1 MGYTAPTPERA
12 AHALDLYLHEHSP
25 LPATCVAVRYP
36 AGHSVPEHQ
45 HACGHVLYAAEGVLR
60 VQTPAAHWLLP
71 PTAAVWLRP
80 GVPHRLHTPVA
91 VRAYGV
97 FIHPAHGP
105 ALPAHDGVLHASAL
119 LRELIA
125 ALALVDPAQP
135 PTPRAQLLGQ
145 LLVTELSAGADSDTA
160 TSGQPLHRPL
170 HRPFHLPWPADAT
183 LARICTQLL
192 AQPDD
197 AREAAAW
204 AAQSAMS
211 AKTLQRRLQRGIQK
225 ALWLHAV
232 GIPGGQTV
240 SGECA
245 AGGKRA
251 SLHPQKPY
259 AAPLPV
265 HSRRDFWQASRN
277 PRSGKR
283 HAPTHPAHGPATS
296 RRDLEPASAGRNPS
310 RRGGLPA
317 RAKHWLLRLAP
328 GRNAG
333 GHPENHPPGQAQWQR
348 QRHRHPDRCGHRQG
362 HARRV
367 QHPPHPARSRRQGH
381 RLCPWL

>member
-12 AHALDLYLHEHSP
+12 AHALNLQLYEHSP

-60 VQTPAAHWLLP
+60 VQTPAGHWLVP

-97 FIHPAHGP
+97 FIHPAHGS

-145 LLVTELSAGADSDTA
+145 LLMTELSAGPDGHAA
-160 TSGQPLHRPL
+160 TPSLPPHRAHHQPL
-170 HRPFHLPWPADAT
+170 HRPFHLPWPADAR
-183 LARICTQLL
+183 LARVCAQLL
-192 AQPDD
+192 AQPGDT
-197 AREAAAW
+197 REAAAW

-211 AKTLQRRLQRGIQK
+211 AKTFQRRFLQHTGLGFGQWRQQMRLLHSLPLLLGGAPITQA
-225 ALWLHAV
+225 ALQSGYGSPSAY
-232 GIPGGQTV
+232 TV
-240 SGECA
+240 A
-245 AGGKRA
+245 FGKHFGCTPSEFVA
-251 SLHPQKPY
+251 S
-259 AAPLPV
+259 
-265 HSRRDFWQASRN
+265 
-277 PRSGKR
+277 KR
-283 HAPTHPAHGPATS
+283 
-296 RRDLEPASAGRNPS
+296 
-310 RRGGLPA
+310 
-317 RAKHWLLRLAP
+317 
-328 GRNAG
+328 
-333 GHPENHPPGQAQWQR
+333 
-348 QRHRHPDRCGHRQG
+348 
-362 HARRV
+362 
-367 QHPPHPARSRRQGH
+367 
-381 RLCPWL
+381 

>member
-211 AKTLQRRLQRGIQK
+211 AKTLQRRFLRHTGLGFGQWRQQMRLLHSLPLLLADAPITQAALQSGY
-225 ALWLHAV
+225 
-232 GIPGGQTV
+232 GSPGAY
-240 SGECA
+240 SA
-245 AGGKRA
+245 AFRKHFGCTPSEFLAGKR
-251 SLHPQKPY
+251 
-259 AAPLPV
+259 
-265 HSRRDFWQASRN
+265 
-277 PRSGKR
+277 
-283 HAPTHPAHGPATS
+283 
-296 RRDLEPASAGRNPS
+296 
-310 RRGGLPA
+310 
-317 RAKHWLLRLAP
+317 
-328 GRNAG
+328 
-333 GHPENHPPGQAQWQR
+333 
-348 QRHRHPDRCGHRQG
+348 
-362 HARRV
+362 
-367 QHPPHPARSRRQGH
+367 
-381 RLCPWL
+381 